1 MGGGGGGLLVKG
13 LAILIFKFERAHS
26 TLNVGHIANLS
37 NDGPLKSSFKLK
49 KSTGINAQVF
59 SHTF

>member
-1 MGGGGGGLLVKG
+1 MHDIQEQKETSMPAISQGSGSGWGGGGGWIVKG

-37 NDGPLKSSFKLK
+37 NDGL
-49 KSTGINAQVF
+49 
-59 SHTF
+59 